1 MIEQFNSM
9 SFSGLTGAY
18 MVWKDGQV
26 DKAPFAVVI
35 KDGVYVTP
43 EN

>member
-1 MIEQFNSM
+1 MTKQFNTM
-9 SFSGLTGAY
+9 SFSGITGAN

-35 KDGVYVTP
+35 KDGAYTSAT
-43 EN
+43 